1 MQFDFLI
8 VDVFSDTPFG
18 GNQLAVLTDA
28 EGLSSEGM
36 QAVAREFNFAET
48 TFVLPATDAG
58 SARRVRIFTP
68 GGELPFAGHP
78 TVGTACALVM
88 AGVGMTGETVLQE
101 GVGPVRVAVEQRG
114 DAYTGRLSLEPVLD
128 LPQDVPALAELAAS
142 LSLEPDEVLGA
153 FCAGVGVN
161 FTFVQIADRAAVDRT
176 RLDRVAW
183 ASALANRWGPQ
194 IYPFAGPLENGA
206 ELYARMYAPGLGI
219 AEDPATGSA
228 VAALAGAAALQAGAS
243 GAFQLQ
249 VTQGVAMG
257 RPSRLS
263 GSAFV
268 EHDRVRTVEV
278 GGGCAFVG
286 RGSIEVPAHFLE

>member
-18 GNQLAVLTDA
+18 GNQLAVLANA

-36 QAVAREFNFAET
+36 QAIAREFNFAET
-48 TFVLPATDAG
+48 TFVLPPTNAG
-58 SARRVRIFTP
+58 FARRVRIFTP

-78 TVGTACALVM
+78 TVGTACAMVM
-88 AGVGMTGETVLQE
+88 AGVGVTGETVLQE
-101 GVGPVRVAVEQRG
+101 GVGPVRVAVVQRG
-114 DAYTGRLSLEPVLD
+114 GAYAGRLSLEPVLE
-128 LPQDVPALAELAAS
+128 LPDDVPDLAELAAS
-142 LSLEPDEVLGA
+142 LSLQPDDVLGA

-161 FTFVQIADRAAVDRT
+161 FTFVQLADRPAVDRT
-176 RLDRVAW
+176 RLDRQAW

-194 IYPFAGPLENGA
+194 IYPFSGPLEDGA
-206 ELYARMYAPGLGI
+206 ELYARMYAPALGI

-243 GAFQLQ
+243 GAFRLE

-257 RPSRLS
+257 RPSKLS
-263 GSAFV
+263 GSAFL
-268 EHDRVRTVEV
+268 EHDRVKTVAV

-286 RGSIEVPAHFLE
+286 RGTIEVPTDFLE